1 MIQTHLQKS
10 AGLKEDRLQD
20 LEESTAS
27 QRSALITVENTSA
40 SPEINL
46 ERNALMLRF

>member
-10 AGLKEDRLQD
+10 AGLKEECLQD

-40 SPEINL
+40 SPEMNM
-46 ERNALMLRF
+46 ERNTLIL